1 MLINRHFFNN
11 MNIMHKSFLYGLCV
25 AIAVVFYLLYA
36 GIIEPLLFSR
46 DVSKWVFGFILS
58 AIALLW
64 ISIWFFKWSYKNIA
78 AKNIAID
85 EKLWEYRR
93 AIFFRW
99 CILTLAGLL
108 FLTAYFISGLKEILL
123 LLILMVGLLF
133 ASNTNAVKVAKHLNV
148 KIDDL
153 PFR

>member
-1 MLINRHFFNN
+1 MLVNRNYFNN
-11 MNIMHKSFLYGLCV
+11 LNIMHKSFLYGFCV

-36 GIIEPLLFSR
+36 NLMEPLLFTR
-46 DVSKWVFGFILS
+46 DVSRWIFGCILT
-58 AIALLW
+58 AIILLW
-64 ISIWFFKWSYKNIA
+64 ISIYFFKWSNKSIA
-78 AKNIAID
+78 AKPIAID

-108 FLTAYFISGLKEILL
+108 FLTAYFISGIKEILL

-133 ASNTNAVKVAKHLNV
+133 ASNTNSVKAAKHLKVNM
-148 KIDDL
+148 DDL